1 MQCVRVLIYI
11 KTIINKLGQKSRVV
25 RPFRQ
30 LWTTAGSGRGY
41 GGHVGGH
48 VRTRVTRVCSRA
60 EVNSASRK
68 TSVDNHTH
76 THTHIQRE
84 RERERER
91 EKKEGVLGIQRNA
104 EDTRDRKPAPIFRT
118 CVKRKPNSLAKTT
131 PIFNFDK
138 DRFCS
143 EVYFT
148 RASDIKLEINSC
160 LLPLFTFVK
169 CRKLFTF
176 APTSVKKK

>member
-1 MQCVRVLIYI
+1 VQCVRVLIYI

-76 THTHIQRE
+76 THTHTYRE

-91 EKKEGVLGIQRNA
+91 EKRRKECLVFSVMPKTHGIENRRRFSERVSSENQTPWRKRLRFLTSIRTGSVQRC
-104 EDTRDRKPAPIFRT
+104 I
-118 CVKRKPNSLAKTT
+118 
-131 PIFNFDK
+131 
-138 DRFCS
+138 
-143 EVYFT
+143 
-148 RASDIKLEINSC
+148 
-160 LLPLFTFVK
+160 LPEPVT
-169 CRKLFTF
+169 
-176 APTSVKKK
+176 

>member
-76 THTHIQRE
+76 THTQRE
-84 RERERER
+84 RGRRKECLVFSVMPKTHGIENRRRFLERVSSENQTPWRKR
-91 EKKEGVLGIQRNA
+91 LRFLTSIRTGSVQRC
-104 EDTRDRKPAPIFRT
+104 I
-118 CVKRKPNSLAKTT
+118 
-131 PIFNFDK
+131 
-138 DRFCS
+138 
-143 EVYFT
+143 
-148 RASDIKLEINSC
+148 
-160 LLPLFTFVK
+160 LPEPVT
-169 CRKLFTF
+169 
-176 APTSVKKK
+176 